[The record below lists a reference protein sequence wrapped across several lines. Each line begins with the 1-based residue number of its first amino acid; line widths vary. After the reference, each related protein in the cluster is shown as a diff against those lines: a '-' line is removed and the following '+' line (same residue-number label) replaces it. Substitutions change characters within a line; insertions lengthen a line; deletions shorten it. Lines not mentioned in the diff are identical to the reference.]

1 MSFSPPQNHPP
12 DPDSLETVD
21 AVARAAHLWIR
32 SLYMAEFPD
41 PAERQAIAGGLVD
54 GLCKHLS
61 LDPRIRDLIAYVYTM
76 LDGQTESALS
86 ASKVMLARPE
96 SASFRRAYR
105 RGRTEATAIAEM
117 LAYHTHQ

>member
-1 MSFSPPQNHPP
+1 MPYSASAKRAP
-12 DPDSLETVD
+12 DTDSLETVD

-32 SLYMAEFPD
+32 SLTLAEMPD

-54 GLCKHLS
+54 GLCEHLE
-61 LDPRIRDLIAYVYTM
+61 LDPRVRDLIAYVYTM
-76 LDGQTESALS
+76 LDGQTETTLS
-86 ASKVMLARPE
+86 ASRVMLARPE

-105 RGRTEATAIAEM
+105 KGRTEAAAIVEM